1 MLNNKIIDNE
11 ALLMSE
17 ITTRLEAIQKRIA
30 LARERSPYHQDVTL
44 VAVTK
49 FHPISEMK
57 EVIAQGI
64 TQIGEN
70 RVQEMEEKFEL
81 LTEKVTWNLQGHL
94 QRNKVKKEVAMADL
108 IQ

>member
-44 VAVTK
+44 VAVTNPHRSCQCGK
-49 FHPISEMK
+49 QVRLSSES
-57 EVIAQGI
+57 
-64 TQIGEN
+64 
-70 RVQEMEEKFEL
+70 
-81 LTEKVTWNLQGHL
+81 
-94 QRNKVKKEVAMADL
+94 
-108 IQ
+108 